1 MPEHMG
7 VDLQT
12 HLAYTA
18 ELHHHSDRL
27 GGKTITVRWTGEMYD
42 GEPEFV
48 LVDRPVG
55 CWLRPSICKS
65 FELRTVVNS

>member
-1 MPEHMG
+1 MTSNSHMG

-18 ELHHHSDRL
+18 DLHDGRSLVIRWDGVPRDEPVF
-27 GGKTITVRWTGEMYD
+27 TVIDTGDLMSL
-42 GEPEFV
+42 P
-48 LVDRPVG
+48 PT
-55 CWLRPSICKS
+55 ICKS